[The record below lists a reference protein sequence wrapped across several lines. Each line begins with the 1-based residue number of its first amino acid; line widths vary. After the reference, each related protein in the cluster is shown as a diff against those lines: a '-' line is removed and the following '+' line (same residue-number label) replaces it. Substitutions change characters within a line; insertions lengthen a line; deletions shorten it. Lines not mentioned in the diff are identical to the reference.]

1 MYNTKTL
8 FTRYSTNSHMIIPV
22 RCFTCNKVLGSLYQK
37 YKQMKNESDSS
48 DDVIDQDE
56 IIDESGTLTP
66 AIQKILTS
74 SKNLRLNGTAAN
86 VT

>member
-1 MYNTKTL
+1 
-8 FTRYSTNSHMIIPV
+8 MIIPV

-66 AIQKILTS
+66 AIQKNIDIFKKLKIKRYCCKRHLIS
-74 SKNLRLNGTAAN
+74 HVDLLVKI
-86 VT
+86 